1 MTTLLHISASPRH
14 AASVS
19 RRIAAEFIERLCAQ
33 SIVGR
38 VIERDLSAATM
49 SLPGEAFVTASIK
62 PDGSR
67 SEADR
72 AALHVSETLIAEL
85 ETADV
90 VLISTPM
97 HNFTVPA
104 SLKSWID
111 HVVRPART
119 FQPTPNGKVGL
130 LRDRPVFV
138 MSACGGA
145 FGEGAGHQTDFRQ
158 PDFLTPYLKAILG
171 VIGMHDV
178 QCLRLDN
185 CLRGEAQLAT
195 ALSAGRMWIGDQ
207 CSRLSANAD
216 AS

>member
-19 RRIAAEFIERLCAQ
+19 RRIAAEFIEGLRAQ
-33 SIVGR
+33 SLVGR

-49 SLPGEAFVTASIK
+49 SYPGEAFVTASVK
-62 PDGSR
+62 PDVSR

-72 AALHVSETLIAEL
+72 VALHVSETLIAEL
-85 ETADV
+85 ETADL
-90 VLISTPM
+90 VLVSTPI

-119 FQPTPNGKVGL
+119 FRSTPNGKVGL
-130 LRDRPVFV
+130 LHDRSVFV
-138 MSACGGA
+138 MAACGGA
-145 FGEGAGHQTDFRQ
+145 FGEGPGHQ
-158 PDFLTPYLKAILG
+158 PDFLTPYLKAIFG
-171 VIGMHDV
+171 VMGMHDV

-185 CLRGEAQLAT
+185 CSRGKAQLAT
-195 ALSAGRMWIGDQ
+195 ALSAGRMWIGQQ
-207 CSRLSANAD
+207 CRRLSPNACAD
-216 AS
+216 

>member
-1 MTTLLHISASPRH
+1 MATLLHISASPRH

-19 RRIAAEFIERLCAQ
+19 RRIAAEFIARLRAQ
-33 SIVGR
+33 SLVGR
-38 VIERDLSAATM
+38 VIERDLSATTM
-49 SLPGEAFVTASIK
+49 SLPGKAFVTASIK
-62 PDGSR
+62 PDASR

-72 AALHVSETLIAEL
+72 AALRFSETLIAEL

-90 VLISTPM
+90 VLVSTAM

-111 HVVRPART
+111 HVVRPGRT
-119 FQPTPNGKVGL
+119 FKPTPNGKVGL
-130 LRDRPVFV
+130 LHNRPVFV

-145 FGEGAGHQTDFRQ
+145 FEEGLGDKADARQ
-158 PDFLTPYLKAILG
+158 PDFLTPYLKAVFG
-171 VIGMHDV
+171 VIGMHNV

-195 ALSAGRMWIGDQ
+195 ALSAGRMWIDDQ
-207 CSRLSANAD
+207 CRRLSADAD